1 MHVCHFGRGT
11 RFASIFKMGLQ
22 CLMLT
27 RDPNLLSHI
36 KTTLSD
42 HGASLDLRQDSASA
56 VELASR
62 RHWDGIIIDC
72 DDVPEGKE
80 AIAKVR
86 HTNSNQQSLIFAVV
100 NGSTRVDEALDSG
113 ANFVISKAG
122 QENRF
127 RSVLE
132 ATIPKME
139 REHRRYFRYEV
150 DLPVR
155 LRNHDGRTFA
165 AKIKNISEG
174 GLAIKLL
181 DPVRFEGLVTVE
193 FNVPSVNAELFQAKA
208 DVVWSDCFMMG
219 LRFLYTDKDSGVILQ
234 SWLNSLEAQSQLH
247 ETSHRR

>member
-1 MHVCHFGRGT
+1 M
-11 RFASIFKMGLQ
+11 SLQ
-22 CLMLT
+22 CLMVT

-36 KTTLSD
+36 RTTLSE

-56 VELASR
+56 IELASR

-86 HTNSNQQSLIFAVV
+86 HTQSNQQTLIFAVI

-113 ANFVISKAG
+113 ANFVISKG
-122 QENRF
+122 QETRF
-127 RSVLE
+127 RSVLD
-132 ATIPKME
+132 ATLPKME

-155 LRNHDGRTFA
+155 LRNHDGQSVTARM
-165 AKIKNISEG
+165 KNISEG
-174 GLAIKLL
+174 GLAIKLV
-181 DPVRFEGLVTVE
+181 DPLKFEGLVNLE
-193 FNVPSVNAELFQAKA
+193 FNLPSVNAEVFQAKA
-208 DVVWSDCFMMG
+208 DVVWSDSFVMG

-234 SWLNSLEAQSQLH
+234 AWLDSLEAQSQLH
-247 ETSHRR
+247 ETSHRT